1 MDRITRKELKQDR
14 FAQEVSHTIDFLG
27 EHRRQA
33 IRIGAAALVVV
44 LAIVA
49 VFMWRGYQ
57 HRARQQALAS
67 ALEIQTAPVGESEA
81 GMLTFPT
88 ADAKQAELQ
97 RAFSDVAS
105 RYAGTN
111 EGLIAQYYLG
121 TMAADKGD
129 LAQAEK
135 QFRAAA
141 EQASGNYASL
151 ASMALADTYAAQGK
165 TSDAE
170 KVLRD
175 VMEHPTDFVSKEQ
188 AQLALGRLL
197 ASSNPAEARKLLEP
211 LQKASGAVS
220 DAASLE
226 LEQLNAGAK

>member
-14 FAQEVSHTIDFLG
+14 FAQEVGHTIDFLG
-27 EHRRQA
+27 AHRRQA

-57 HRARQQALAS
+57 QRARQQALAS
-67 ALEIQTAPVGESEA
+67 ALEIQNAPVGQSDA
-81 GMLTFPT
+81 GIRSFPT
-88 ADAKQAELQ
+88 DDAKRAEMQ
-97 RAFSDVAS
+97 KAFSDLAA

-121 TMAADKGD
+121 SMAADKGD

-135 QFRAAA
+135 QFRMAA
-141 EQASGNYASL
+141 EQGSGSYASL
-151 ASMALADTYAAQGK
+151 ASMALAETYAAQGR
-165 TSDAE
+165 TADAE

-188 AQLALGRLL
+188 AQLALGRVL
-197 ASSNPAEARKLLEP
+197 ASSNPAEARKLLES
-211 LQKASGAVS
+211 LQKAGGAVAG
-220 DAASLE
+220 AASQQ
-226 LEQLNAGAK
+226 LEQLNSVAK